1 MLSFLPFF
9 GKIKCNA
16 RKGNIQN
23 IIKIMNCM
31 ETKRLKEII
40 FIVVI
45 IFSSLLVSLNFL
57 DNSFLEKD
65 KSLYYFKIFWVELL
79 GWNFVL
85 IPFFLILIAVYLIKE
100 NANFFFHLINCILV
114 FIGIIFLIPDPLS
127 KSNLLVNYV
136 RSQIGEVFTF
146 FLSLIFIFL
155 PLLYIFEISL
165 KKLLEET
172 IPNFL
177 FSLLK
182 TMFLFAKKTGY
193 FVLLLLERM
202 GEIMRNSENKKRSN
216 DLKNSA
222 KDTLRNK
229 TKQIEEINKSTQT
242 KVAEN
247 NISKENQKKKFSLE
261 IQNIDL
267 ERNSLCKIDNYYI
280 PSPFFLHSFVSK
292 IYARPK
298 SNSTKDYS
306 EILEETL
313 KNFGINSKVVD
324 VQIGP
329 SITRYELQIDKGV
342 KVSQVLRLK
351 NDIALALAAIAVR
364 IEAPIPGKSA
374 IGIEVPNEK
383 PIPVY
388 LSDILTSSE
397 FLESL
402 YEIPLALG
410 KDTAGNILIADL
422 AKTPHLLIAGST
434 GSGKTVCINS
444 IICSM
449 LFKFPPTKLQLLLI
463 DPKMVE
469 LVLYEGVPHIIDII
483 TDVKKAPHALHS
495 MVKLME
501 ERYKLFSSRKVRN
514 IQEYNSLEDVEKLP
528 YIVIVIDELADLMM
542 TSSNLVEGHIA
553 RLTQLAR
560 AAGIHL
566 IIATQRPSTNVI
578 TGVIKANIPSRIA
591 FAVASQI
598 DSRVILDISGA
609 ENLIGRGDM
618 LYMPIGSTR
627 PIRAQGCYVGLKE
640 IELIVKY
647 WSMQPKPENLTYI
660 DLEPTNIL
668 NNVDEMEEDP
678 ELLKQAA
685 KIILED
691 KKASTTMLQRKLR
704 IGFAKAG
711 RIMDILEKL
720 NIVGPQE
727 GSKPRKILIQS
738 PEELDK
744 IFKK

>member
-1 MLSFLPFF
+1 MK
-9 GKIKCNA
+9 GKEFA
-16 RKGNIQN
+16 
-23 IIKIMNCM
+23 
-31 ETKRLKEII
+31 
-40 FIVVI
+40 FILTLLFASLFVV
-45 IFSSLLVSLNFL
+45 LNFVNN
-57 DNSFLEKD
+57 DFLIEND
-65 KSLYYFKIFWVELL
+65 KNLYFFKIFLKDL
-79 GWNFVL
+79 IGWNFVL
-85 IPFFLILIAVYLIKE
+85 VPIFLVLLGIYFLKE
-100 NANFFFHLINCILV
+100 NANFLLHLLSSLAV
-114 FIGIIFLIPDPLS
+114 FWGIILIFPDPLS
-127 KSNLLVNYV
+127 KSSLLVNSI
-136 RSQIGEVFTF
+136 RSTLGEIITF
-146 FLSLIFIFL
+146 FLSISLIFFSVV
-155 PLLYIFEISL
+155 YIFEISV
-165 KKLLEET
+165 KKLLEDY

-177 FSLLK
+177 ANLLK
-182 TMFLFAKKTGY
+182 NMVLFFEKFMKIGLFLLNSLSSKIVNKKT
-193 FVLLLLERM
+193 
-202 GEIMRNSENKKRSN
+202 
-216 DLKNSA
+216 KNSS
-222 KDTLRNK
+222 KLK
-229 TKQIEEINKSTQT
+229 TESTTDSSSLINDQKKTDRKITTTQEKSTQQS
-242 KVAEN
+242 EN
-247 NISKENQKKKFSLE
+247 SKKKYTFE
-261 IQNIDL
+261 IENIDL
-267 ERNSLCKIDNYYI
+267 EKNSLYKIDNYYI

-292 IYARPK
+292 IYPRPK
-298 SNSTKDYS
+298 SNSTRDYS
-306 EILEETL
+306 DILEETL

-324 VQIGP
+324 VQSGP
-329 SITRYELQIDKGV
+329 SVTRYELQIDKGV

-388 LSDILTSSE
+388 LSDILTSKE
-397 FLESL
+397 FLEGN

-410 KDTAGNILIADL
+410 KDTSGNILISDL
-422 AKTPHLLIAGST
+422 TKTPHLLIAGST

-469 LVLYEGVPHIIDII
+469 LVLYEGVPHIIDIV
-483 TDVKKAPHALHS
+483 TDVKKAPNALQN
-495 MVKLME
+495 MVKIME
-501 ERYKLFSSRKVRN
+501 ERYKMFSSKKVRN
-514 IQEYNSLEDVEKLP
+514 IQEYNSLEDTEKIP

-542 TSSNLVEGHIA
+542 TSSNLVETHIA

-627 PIRAQGCYVGLKE
+627 PIRAQGCFVGLKE

-647 WSMQPKPENLTYI
+647 WSYQPKPENLTYV
-660 DLEPTNIL
+660 DLESSGITEEIE
-668 NNVDEMEEDP
+668 DFEEDP
-678 ELLKQAA
+678 NLLKQAA
-685 KIILED
+685 RIIIED
-691 KKASTTMLQRKLR
+691 KRASTTMLQRKLK

-711 RIMDILEKL
+711 RIMDILEKM
-720 NIVGPQE
+720 NIVGPPE

-744 IFKK
+744 IFRK

>member
-1 MLSFLPFF
+1 MGKNKFREITFVFIMILSTLFLVL
-9 GKIKCNA
+9 N
-16 RKGNIQN
+16 
-23 IIKIMNCM
+23 
-31 ETKRLKEII
+31 
-40 FIVVI
+40 FIDD
-45 IFSSLLVSLNFL
+45 SLLI
-57 DNSFLEKD
+57 EKD
-65 KSLYYFKIFWVELL
+65 RNLYYLKKFFVDLL
-79 GWNFVL
+79 GWNFMFLPV
-85 IPFFLILIAVYLIKE
+85 FFVFLSIYLIKE
-100 NANFFFHLINCILV
+100 GERNFWIHLISSIS
-114 FIGIIFLIPDPLS
+114 IFLGLVLLFPDPLS
-127 KSNLLVNYV
+127 KTNLIALSFRNFF
-136 RSQIGEVFTF
+136 GEIFSF
-146 FLSLIFIFL
+146 FIILIMIFI
-155 PLLYIFEISL
+155 PLFYIFDISL
-165 KKLLEET
+165 PDILET
-172 IPNFL
+172 KIPNFL
-177 FSLLK
+177 NFLLQKLLK
-182 TMFLFAKKTGY
+182 IIGFSFKTSFFVLDKTG
-193 FVLLLLERM
+193 ERIIKIFTKDKKVIKI
-202 GEIMRNSENKKRSN
+202 EKNENEKRVDNVKQENDVKNNKK
-216 DLKNSA
+216 
-222 KDTLRNK
+222 
-229 TKQIEEINKSTQT
+229 EEIK
-242 KVAEN
+242 
-247 NISKENQKKKFSLE
+247 QKKRKLYLE
-261 IQNIDL
+261 IEISQDDL
-267 ERNSLCKIDNYYI
+267 EKNSLCKIDNYYI
-280 PSPFFLHSFVSK
+280 PSPFFLQSFVSS
-292 IYARPK
+292 IYPRPK
-298 SNSTKDYS
+298 SSSTKDYS

-313 KNFGINSKVVD
+313 KNFGIQSKVID
-324 VQIGP
+324 VQVGP
-329 SITRYELQIDKGV
+329 SITRYELQVEKGV
-342 KVSQVLRLK
+342 KVSQILRLK

-374 IGIEVPNEK
+374 IGIEIPNEK

-388 LSDILTSSE
+388 LSDILTSDE
-397 FLESL
+397 FLKTT

-410 KDTAGNILIADL
+410 KDISGNIVICDL
-422 AKTPHLLIAGST
+422 TKTPHLLIAGAT

-449 LFKFPPTKLQLLLI
+449 LFKFSPTNLQLLLI

-469 LVLYEGVPHIIDII
+469 LILYEGIPHIIDIV
-483 TDVKKAPHALHS
+483 TDVKKAPNALLQ

-501 ERYKLFSSRKVRN
+501 DRYKLFSSRKVRN

-542 TSSNLVEGHIA
+542 TSSNAVEGHIA

-566 IIATQRPSTNVI
+566 IIATQRPSANVI

-627 PIRAQGCYVGLKE
+627 PMRAQGCFVGLKE

-647 WSMQPKPENLTYI
+647 WQMQPKPDNITVI
-660 DLEPTNIL
+660 DLETPMNL
-668 NNVDEMEEDP
+668 NFEETEEDP

-691 KKASTTMLQRKLR
+691 KKASTTMLQRKMR

-711 RIMDILEKL
+711 RIMDILEKM

-738 PEELDK
+738 IEDIER
-744 IFKK
+744 IFGKK

>member
-1 MLSFLPFF
+1 M
-9 GKIKCNA
+9 GKN
-16 RKGNIQN
+16 
-23 IIKIMNCM
+23 
-31 ETKRLKEII
+31 RLREII
-40 FIVVI
+40 FVFIMILSTSFLVLNFI
-45 IFSSLLVSLNFL
+45 NDSLLI
-57 DNSFLEKD
+57 EKD
-65 KSLYYFKIFWVELL
+65 RNLYYLKKFFVDLL
-79 GWNFVL
+79 GWNFMFLPV
-85 IPFFLILIAVYLIKE
+85 FFVFLSIYLIKE
-100 NANFFFHLINCILV
+100 GERNFWIHLISSIS
-114 FIGIIFLIPDPLS
+114 IFLGLVLLFPDPLS
-127 KSNLLVNYV
+127 KTNFLALSFRNFF
-136 RSQIGEVFTF
+136 GEIFSF
-146 FLSLIFIFL
+146 FIILIMIFI
-155 PLLYIFEISL
+155 PLFYIFDISL
-165 KKLLEET
+165 PDILET
-172 IPNFL
+172 KIPNFL
-177 FSLLK
+177 NFLLQKLLK
-182 TMFLFAKKTGY
+182 IVGFL
-193 FVLLLLERM
+193 L
-202 GEIMRNSENKKRSN
+202 
-216 DLKNSA
+216 
-222 KDTLRNK
+222 
-229 TKQIEEINKSTQT
+229 
-242 KVAEN
+242 
-247 NISKENQKKKFSLE
+247 KFSLFVLDKLGETIIKPFIKTKKVVKVERNQNEKQSEVDNVKQKKNLKNGKKEENNLQIKKRKLYLEVE
-261 IQNIDL
+261 ISRDDL
-267 ERNSLCKIDNYYI
+267 EKNSLCKVDNYYI
-280 PSPFFLHSFVSK
+280 PSPFFLQSFVSS
-292 IYARPK
+292 IYPRPK
-298 SNSTKDYS
+298 SSSTKDYS

-313 KNFGINSKVVD
+313 KNFGIQSKVID
-324 VQIGP
+324 VQVGP
-329 SITRYELQIDKGV
+329 SITRYELQVEKGV
-342 KVSQVLRLK
+342 KVSQILRLK

-374 IGIEVPNEK
+374 IGIEIPNEK
-383 PIPVY
+383 PVPVY
-388 LSDILTSSE
+388 LSDILTSDE
-397 FLESL
+397 FLKTT

-410 KDTAGNILIADL
+410 KDISGNIVICDL
-422 AKTPHLLIAGST
+422 TKTPHLLIAGAT

-469 LVLYEGVPHIIDII
+469 LILYEGIPHIIDIV
-483 TDVKKAPHALHS
+483 TDVKKAPNALLQ

-501 ERYKLFSSRKVRN
+501 DRYKLFSSRKVRN

-542 TSSNLVEGHIA
+542 TSSNAVEGHIA

-566 IIATQRPSTNVI
+566 IIATQRPSANVI

-627 PIRAQGCYVGLKE
+627 PMRAQGCFVGLKE

-647 WSMQPKPENLTYI
+647 WQMQPKPDNITVI
-660 DLEPTNIL
+660 DLETPMNL
-668 NNVDEMEEDP
+668 NFEETEEDP

-691 KKASTTMLQRKLR
+691 KKASTTMLQRKMR

-711 RIMDILEKL
+711 RIMDILEKM

-738 PEELDK
+738 IEDIER
-744 IFKK
+744 IFGKK